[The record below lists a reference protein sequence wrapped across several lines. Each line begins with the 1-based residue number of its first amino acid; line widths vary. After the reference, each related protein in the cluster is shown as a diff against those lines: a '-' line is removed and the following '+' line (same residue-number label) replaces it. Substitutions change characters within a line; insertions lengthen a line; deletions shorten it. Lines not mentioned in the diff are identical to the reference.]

1 MNLCKAFDTLN
12 HDLLCA
18 KLDTYGFDIKTLKL
32 LHSYLTNRWQRIKI
46 NSSFSTWSVLL
57 EGATQ
62 GSGFLG
68 LFFSIFT

>member
-1 MNLCKAFDTLN
+1 MNLSKAFDTVNNGLV
-12 HDLLCA
+12 CA
-18 KLDTYGFDIKTLKL
+18 KLHTYGFDIKTLKL

-57 EGATQ
+57 QGVTQ